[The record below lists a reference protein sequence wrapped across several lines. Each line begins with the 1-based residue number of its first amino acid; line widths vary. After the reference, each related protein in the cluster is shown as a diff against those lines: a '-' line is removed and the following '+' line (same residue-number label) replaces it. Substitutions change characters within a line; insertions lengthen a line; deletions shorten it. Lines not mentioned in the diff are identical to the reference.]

1 MPTLM
6 TLRMQSDPRS
16 VLERLCAERGE
27 DFAGLSRMLG
37 RNSAYIQQFV
47 RRGVPKKL
55 KEEERKK
62 LARFFGVPESMLGGP
77 PESDQAPA
85 GLIPVKRTLVR
96 ASAGP
101 GAFAGDERGR
111 PYFAFDER
119 WLRTLTGSASSKLSI
134 IRVEGDSMA
143 PTLNAG
149 DDILVDLG
157 DCMERLRDGIYV
169 LRADDVLVVK
179 RLAIHPTGRRVTVQS
194 DNPAYPDWPDC
205 DIDAIHCI
213 GRVIWAGRRLG

>member
-1 MPTLM
+1 M
-6 TLRMQSDPRS
+6 TSNPRT

-37 RNSAYIQQFV
+37 RNPAYIQQFV

-62 LARFFGVPESMLGGP
+62 LARFFGVPESLLGGP
-77 PESDQAPA
+77 PDSGRAAA
-85 GLIPVKRTLVR
+85 GLVPVKRTMVR
-96 ASAGP
+96 ASAGY
-101 GAFAGDERGR
+101 GAVSGEERDR
-111 PYFAFDER
+111 PYFAFDEH
-119 WLRTLTGSASSKLSI
+119 WLRTLTGSPSSKLSI
-134 IRVEGDSMA
+134 IRVDGDSMA
-143 PTLNAG
+143 PTLSAG

-157 DCMERLRDGIYV
+157 DCMERMRDGIYV

-179 RLAIHPTGRRVTVQS
+179 RLAIHPTGRRLTVQS

-213 GRVIWAGRRLG
+213 GRVIWAGRRLS

>member
-1 MPTLM
+1 MNG
-6 TLRMQSDPRS
+6 DPRA
-16 VLERLCAERGE
+16 VLERLCEDRGE

-37 RNSAYIQQFV
+37 RNPAYIQQFV

-62 LARFFGVPESMLGGP
+62 LARFFSIPESLLGGP
-77 PESDQAPA
+77 PEIEPGPA
-85 GLIPVKRTLVR
+85 GLVPVKRTLVE

-101 GAFAGDERGR
+101 GRVAGEERAR

-119 WLRTLTGSASSKLSI
+119 WLKALTASAPSNLSI

-149 DDILVDLG
+149 DDILVDTG
-157 DCMERLRDGIYV
+157 DSMERLRDGIYV

-205 DIDAIHCI
+205 DLDAVHCI
-213 GRVIWAGRRLG
+213 GRVIWAGRKIA